1 MKSMIW
7 LVAGAICAASCG
19 LAAEAS
25 FKVVKDARILG
36 HSSEASFNGGAS
48 ARLRSTGI
56 AKTSAEF
63 ILLDF
68 DRAAIKA
75 FVEKNADKTI
85 SGKLVL
91 NVREVQGVT
100 DPVELKVA
108 SIDAASAWNEGSGS
122 QVQAKKGE
130 SCSVAA
136 RFDEQKWTL
145 PDGKEVENFRALV
158 WDGAK
163 VRSVLNGKS
172 VAVTGDSAGK
182 NVEVVLEAPFVRHL
196 ATSATCQGIFVLHE
210 HDKAKIDVFSKEQV
224 RKGAELL
231 LKAE

>member
-7 LVAGAICAASCG
+7 LAVGVICAASCG

-25 FKVVKDARILG
+25 FPVVKDARILG
-36 HSSEASFNGGAS
+36 HSSEASSNGGAS
-48 ARLRSTGI
+48 ARLRATGI

-75 FVEKNADKTI
+75 FVEQNAGKTL

-100 DPVELKVA
+100 DPVDLKAAAV
-108 SIDAASAWNEGSGS
+108 DAASVWNEGSGS
-122 QVQAKKGE
+122 QEQAKKGE

-136 RFDEQKWTL
+136 RFEEQKWTL
-145 PDGKEVENFRALV
+145 PDGNEVENFRALV

-172 VAVTGDSAGK
+172 AAVTGASAG
-182 NVEVVLEAPFVRHL
+182 NSLTVELEAAFVRHL
-196 ATSATCQGIFVLHE
+196 ATSATCQGLFLFHE
-210 HDKAKIDVFSKEQV
+210 STTAKIDVFSKEQV
-224 RKGAELL
+224 KKGAQLM